1 MHILRKI
8 LDIHIPS
15 WYNIKRHKYHKT
27 TRMQTP
33 MFKGKKADYKLLG
46 ICHSKVT
53 NEDVRNT
60 VDSICSKAN
69 EDGWKV
75 LLFSSFSDL
84 FKNTNETKGEA
95 SIYRLVNAEMLD
107 ALVVMSESIQN
118 DEVSRILID
127 YARSAGIPVLTVDKE
142 FEDTPCIL
150 FDYTTTFEK
159 IVRHVIED
167 HGCRKVNFI
176 AGFKDNPFSD
186 ERLDCYK
193 RVLAENGITYD
204 ERRVGYGNFWE
215 GPTVEAM
222 DNFMKSS
229 LPFPEAIICCN
240 DTMAITVC
248 QYLSERKVRVPDDV
262 IVTGFDGIELERYY
276 RPRITTAS
284 VDFASIGIE
293 AMNMIETARNGGT
306 PPHIVRIPYKIR
318 ISQSCGCENINSE
331 DPYDKI
337 LELYKRVNSSAQHE
351 SVMLSY
357 LRNAAECGTLKEV
370 ADVMSH
376 YGDYCEWFCVN
387 TDLFELKKSKER
399 YHDIFTETS
408 NAFLVRFFDTARTDG
423 ILFPTRELLPDLETA
438 LERHDI
444 LFFSPLHFRE
454 EVMGYTCAAICFTE
468 SVFSNRR
475 RYITNTTQILENLI
489 NRVRLERVNAELAEM
504 HIRDPLT
511 GLYNRRGFYKRAEKL
526 SVGDKKAYVF
536 SIDMDYL
543 KYINDNFGHNEGD
556 AAIKAVASALHANG
570 RDEICSRFGGDEF
583 TVIGFGDDKYP
594 EEYVKKVR
602 DRLNEFN
609 AASGKPYKVGISCGW
624 DEIHPEVSTDVE
636 NFIRTADFRMY
647 DDKRRRKKSRD
658 YLGTR

>member
-8 LDIHIPS
+8 LDIRIPP
-15 WYNIKRHKYHKT
+15 WYNIKRYKYHKT
-27 TRMQTP
+27 TRMQTS

-84 FKNTNETKGEA
+84 FKNNNETKGEA

-176 AGFKDNPFSD
+176 AGFKDNTFSD

-215 GPTVEAM
+215 NPTIEAM

-262 IVTGFDGIELERYY
+262 IVTGFDGIELEKYY

-293 AMNMIETARNGGT
+293 AMNMIETARSGGT
-306 PPHIVRIPYKIR
+306 PPHIVRIPYKMR
-318 ISQSCGCENINSE
+318 VSQSCGCENINSE
-331 DPYDKI
+331 DSCDKI

-351 SVMLSY
+351 SFMFSY
-357 LRNAAECGTLKEV
+357 LRKAVECGTLKEV

-399 YHDIFTETS
+399 YHDLFTETS
-408 NAFLVRFFDTARTDG
+408 NAFMVRFFDTAKTDG
-423 ILFPTRELLPDLETA
+423 ILFPTRELLPDLEAA

-454 EVMGYTCAAICFTE
+454 EVMGYTCAAIGFTE

-511 GLYNRRGFYKRAEKL
+511 GLYNRRGFYKRTEKL

-556 AAIKAVASALHANG
+556 EAIKAVASALHANG
-570 RDEICSRFGGDEF
+570 MDEICSRFGGDEF

-624 DEIHPEVSTDVE
+624 DEIHPEVSADVE